1 MTVEEALAQLQ
12 ATLGKGLYP
21 TAVPRVE
28 EILRSLG
35 KDSFEA
41 GYEQAQE
48 TVGDWYEPEYQRN
61 EGYD

>member
-1 MTVEEALAQLQ
+1 MTVDEALAALK

-21 TAVPRVE
+21 TAIPRVE
-28 EILRSLG
+28 EILRSLD

-48 TVGDWYEPEYQRN
+48 TVGDWYEPKPP
-61 EGYD
+61 GY